1 MLHVM
6 CPQRRRRNWF
16 DPDRPIVQGR
26 LPACI
31 THPAKAKAVPRE
43 GASALVGGGVYSFSP
58 PTSSYRCA
66 RVVSN
71 QVKNIS
77 TNCLSCLNSLKQIFL
92 QVVKNKC
99 APPYKI
105 AEFDIMFGSGISSL
119 GCLLDAAEGVD
130 VVQRKGSWYSFGDQK
145 LGQGREKTLAI
156 LAESK
161 DMQRYACLD
170 LSCKAPSHC
179 HGRHH

>member
-1 MLHVM
+1 MVSQPLHVM
-6 CPQRRRRNWF
+6 
-16 DPDRPIVQGR
+16 
-26 LPACI
+26 LCI
-31 THPAKAKAVPRE
+31 GSEVLAHW
-43 GASALVGGGVYSFSP
+43 
-58 PTSSYRCA
+58 
-66 RVVSN
+66 
-71 QVKNIS
+71 
-77 TNCLSCLNSLKQIFL
+77 L

-145 LGQGREKTLAI
+145 LGQGRDKTMAI

-161 DMQRYACLD
+161 DMQR
-170 LSCKAPSHC
+170 
-179 HGRHH
+179 

>member
-1 MLHVM
+1 M
-6 CPQRRRRNWF
+6 
-16 DPDRPIVQGR
+16 
-26 LPACI
+26 
-31 THPAKAKAVPRE
+31 
-43 GASALVGGGVYSFSP
+43 
-58 PTSSYRCA
+58 
-66 RVVSN
+66 
-71 QVKNIS
+71 
-77 TNCLSCLNSLKQIFL
+77 

-145 LGQGREKTLAI
+145 LGQGREKTMAI

-170 LSCKAPSHC
+170 LSSKAPCRLSLQASVAELALEKQARCVIAHAC
-179 HGRHH
+179 YATRQRSSLHALFRQC

>member
-1 MLHVM
+1 
-6 CPQRRRRNWF
+6 
-16 DPDRPIVQGR
+16 
-26 LPACI
+26 
-31 THPAKAKAVPRE
+31 
-43 GASALVGGGVYSFSP
+43 
-58 PTSSYRCA
+58 
-66 RVVSN
+66 
-71 QVKNIS
+71 
-77 TNCLSCLNSLKQIFL
+77 L

-145 LGQGREKTLAI
+145 LGQGREKTMAI

-161 DMQRYACLD
+161 DMQRSASLD
-170 LSCKAPSHC
+170 LPCKCPC
-179 HGRHH
+179 HLAWEASLAEFALT

>member
-1 MLHVM
+1 MFK
-6 CPQRRRRNWF
+6 QS
-16 DPDRPIVQGR
+16 
-26 LPACI
+26 
-31 THPAKAKAVPRE
+31 E
-43 GASALVGGGVYSFSP
+43 
-58 PTSSYRCA
+58 
-66 RVVSN
+66 
-71 QVKNIS
+71 
-77 TNCLSCLNSLKQIFL
+77 TNCV

-145 LGQGREKTLAI
+145 LGQGRDKTLAI

-161 DMQRYACLD
+161 DMQRYAFPRFVMQSSMSFVVAGFTSLTR
-170 LSCKAPSHC
+170 AFA
-179 HGRHH
+179 

>member
-1 MLHVM
+1 MSCVQSCTRRQPNVACHV
-6 CPQRRRRNWF
+6 
-16 DPDRPIVQGR
+16 
-26 LPACI
+26 
-31 THPAKAKAVPRE
+31 T
-43 GASALVGGGVYSFSP
+43 
-58 PTSSYRCA
+58 
-66 RVVSN
+66 
-71 QVKNIS
+71 
-77 TNCLSCLNSLKQIFL
+77 L

-145 LGQGREKTLAI
+145 LGQGREKTMAI

-161 DMQRYACLD
+161 DMQRYASLD
-170 LSCKAPSHC
+170 MPCKGPRQLAWEASLAEFALA
-179 HGRHH
+179 